1 MLKIIQMNLKELILE
16 ILKRGGKFKSK
27 EIARRASI
35 LDNGIPY
42 TKEDVKSTIFKE
54 LNQVVNYDKFTFE
67 YYIINKSS
75 KTLPFEKKELILET
89 LKLNN
94 ESMSAIDISNFIRH
108 TYKKNIN
115 IEDIMFIII
124 RELRYEVGID
134 EGKLVKYFLR

>member
-1 MLKIIQMNLKELILE
+1 MNLKELILE

-54 LNQVVNYDKFTFE
+54 LYQTVNYDKSTFE
-67 YYIINKSS
+67 YYIINNST
-75 KTLPFEKKELILET
+75 KTIPLEKKELILET

-94 ESMSAIDISNFIRH
+94 EPMSSIDISNFIRY
-108 TYKKNIN
+108 TFKKNIN
-115 IEDIMFIII
+115 SEEILFIII
-124 RELRYEVGID
+124 KELRYEVGID